1 MRLFPLS
8 ILNLLRGPPR
18 ILRRCAT
25 EDRQS
30 PGSSRPGRSPRR
42 RRRGTEEGS
51 VAKFGFLKVKSKSGR
66 KASKGLQMPTSS
78 KTNFATEPKSALV
91 YTLSD
96 DATEIHPNANSLELV
111 YLVS

>member
-1 MRLFPLS
+1 
-8 ILNLLRGPPR
+8 
-18 ILRRCAT
+18 
-25 EDRQS
+25 
-30 PGSSRPGRSPRR
+30 
-42 RRRGTEEGS
+42 
-51 VAKFGFLKVKSKSGR
+51 VKSKSGC